1 MTFLYMK
8 IIYYCL
14 DRLAKAVWLLCKIKH
29 MLLIGQ
35 IIIAF
40 EIYLKQS
47 IQQLIIGSMAKS

>member
-8 IIYYCL
+8 IIYYSL
-14 DRLAKAVWLLCKIKH
+14 DRLVKTVWLLCKIKH
-29 MLLIGQ
+29 MLLIDQ